1 MTLTILTPG
10 LEIAYEAH
18 GDPRGFP
25 VVLLHG
31 FPDDVRAWDGVA
43 PALAA
48 AGCRVLV
55 PYLRGYGPTRFLD
68 PAAPRMAQQ
77 AAIGQDLLD
86 FVDALALPRVALAGY
101 DWGGRA
107 ACIAAIVAPARV
119 RALVTIGGYN
129 VQNTTAPSRPASAA
143 EERARW
149 YQWYFNTERGRR
161 GLEQNRREICRL
173 LWREW
178 SPSWR
183 FDDATFDR
191 TAQSFD
197 SPDFVEVVIHSY
209 RHRHGNASGEERFD
223 ALEGPLRS
231 GPRSPCRPRCC
242 TGPRTR
248 STRRGTRSATGVL
261 SGRDRAPGRAGR
273 RPLPAP
279 RAAGGGRGGD
289 PGAVGADRVGMAPCE
304 AHSRKPAF

>member
-1 MTLTILTPG
+1 MTPGCPTASFGPRGRSTNLSSATRTRPVCPRLPRWPKPSRDGAASDRRRGNTRAVRAPLRDDRPARRRAGVMTLTILTPG

-86 FVDALALPRVALAGY
+86 FVDALALPRVALARY

-119 RALVTIGGYN
+119 RALVTIGGEH
-129 VQNTTAPSRPASAA
+129 VRNTTA
-143 EERARW
+143 
-149 YQWYFNTERGRR
+149 
-161 GLEQNRREICRL
+161 
-173 LWREW
+173 
-178 SPSWR
+178 
-183 FDDATFDR
+183 
-191 TAQSFD
+191 
-197 SPDFVEVVIHSY
+197 
-209 RHRHGNASGEERFD
+209 
-223 ALEGPLRS
+223 
-231 GPRSPCRPRCC
+231 
-242 TGPRTR
+242 
-248 STRRGTRSATGVL
+248 
-261 SGRDRAPGRAGR
+261 
-273 RPLPAP
+273 AP
-279 RAAGGGRGGD
+279 RAPVAGPGGGR
-289 PGAVGADRVGMAPCE
+289 
-304 AHSRKPAF
+304 

>member
-48 AGCRVLV
+48 AGCRALV
-55 PYLRGYGPTRFLD
+55 PYLRGYGRTRFLD
-68 PAAPRMAQQ
+68 PGGPRMAQQ

-86 FVDALALPRVALAGY
+86 FVD
-101 DWGGRA
+101 
-107 ACIAAIVAPARV
+107 V

-178 SPSWR
+178 SPSWG

-223 ALEGPLRS
+223 ALDGRLAERPPITAPTTVLHGAEDTVDPARHSERHMPLFPA
-231 GPRSPCRPRCC
+231 G
-242 TGPRTR
+242 TE
-248 STRRGTRSATGVL
+248 RRVV
-261 SGRDRAPGRAGR
+261 P
-273 RPLPAP
+273 
-279 RAAGGGRGGD
+279 GGGHFLPREQ
-289 PGAVGADRVGMAPCE
+289 PGAVAE
-304 AHSRKPAF
+304 AILALLARTG